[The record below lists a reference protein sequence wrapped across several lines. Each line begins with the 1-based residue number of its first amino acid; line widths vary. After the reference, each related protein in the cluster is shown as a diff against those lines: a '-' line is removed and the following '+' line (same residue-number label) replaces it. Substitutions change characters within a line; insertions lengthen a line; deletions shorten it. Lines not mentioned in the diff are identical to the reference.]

1 MFVVVRPFVCDML
14 RIEAP
19 LNAVAL
25 TLGHVHPPLARE
37 RFVRTAL
44 PEAFALDALA
54 YWLITFINRFY
65 SFSSRRLRND
75 GGERRH
81 GHFGLALTELV
92 PIPGLSRVHR
102 VQVKLG
108 QSTWWRSG
116 LVGMT
121 FGAS

>member
-25 TLGHVHPPLARE
+25 TMGYVHPPLARE

-54 YWLITFINRFY
+54 YCLITFINRFY
-65 SFSSRRLRND
+65 RFSSRRLRND

-81 GHFGLALTELV
+81 GRFGLAQPDT
-92 PIPGLSRVHR
+92 PPNR
-102 VQVKLG
+102 
-108 QSTWWRSG
+108 
-116 LVGMT
+116 
-121 FGAS
+121 A